1 MAQPQ
6 NTAENIAEG
15 TKDLVENIGE
25 GSQVIVEGTRDF
37 VEGVGAETGRSLGE
51 TFRIID
57 MFDQDWQVLLADSLS
72 KVIVSIVLILIFLI
86 AYFLLSRGLKA
97 ILNRFK
103 LTRERKIVRPMSLGL
118 RYTLMVFGLMALLVQ
133 YGVSTSFTSA
143 VVRAALIS
151 FAFYIAWLIVT
162 RVFATYLTKRN
173 LDASLVQ
180 LFTNI
185 SSVVIIVFAFTTVMS
200 QFGINVFSIVAALG
214 VAGIAVG
221 FAAQETLSNF
231 IAGITLLIERPFRI
245 TDWIRTND
253 RIGKV
258 QAINLRTTRLITR
271 DNELVVIPN
280 AIVTSSD
287 IVNLSAGGPLRI
299 RSSLGIAYK
308 ENTRTAKALL
318 LPLLQ
323 NHGLILKSPEPS
335 VRVIELA
342 DSSVNL
348 EMVYWI
354 SPDTIDKEPNISFA
368 LLEEA
373 KHTLDDAGIEI
384 PFPHMQLF
392 LDGAKAL
399 EPLFDK

>member
-1 MAQPQ
+1 
-6 NTAENIAEG
+6 
-15 TKDLVENIGE
+15 
-25 GSQVIVEGTRDF
+25 
-37 VEGVGAETGRSLGE
+37 
-51 TFRIID
+51 
-57 MFDQDWQVLLADSLS
+57 
-72 KVIVSIVLILIFLI
+72 
-86 AYFLLSRGLKA
+86 
-97 ILNRFK
+97 
-103 LTRERKIVRPMSLGL
+103 
-118 RYTLMVFGLMALLVQ
+118 MALLVQ
-133 YGVSTSFTSA
+133 YGVSTSLTSG

-162 RVFATYLTKRN
+162 RVFATYLSKRK

-200 QFGINVFSIVAALG
+200 QFGINVFSIVTALG

-245 TDWIRTND
+245 SDWIRTND

-299 RSSLGIAYK
+299 RSGLGIAYK

-323 NHGLILKSPEPS
+323 NHDLILKSPEPS

-354 SPDTIDKEPNISFA
+354 SPDTIDKEPSISFA

-399 EPLFDK
+399 EPLFGK